1 MICLNKLVP
10 LLFLILLAVGCSQP
24 DYDLLIKNGVIYDG
38 SGVTPTEGHILV
50 HDGIIV
56 QAGNF
61 DLSTLTASKTVD
73 ADGRVVSP
81 GFVDSHSRGEP
92 LETPR
97 FNNFLSMGVT
107 TITLGLVGT
116 SPGAEDLSGWMSSVD
131 ERGTGPNVIHFTG
144 HSTIRDLANT
154 PREED
159 KDALYTEA
167 MKEQLQGAIDAGSF
181 GLSLGLEFEPGSFA
195 RRDELVELASAVADH
210 GGILMGHV
218 RSEDDDRIDESVT
231 ELMEIGLESDVQTHI
246 SHLKIVFADDP
257 QRAEDVLELIE
268 ETRQAGLRVTSDLY
282 PYIAS
287 FTTIGLVFPDWA
299 NTQEEFDAAIET
311 RRDELAEYLRNRI
324 EQRNGPEATLFG
336 TEPWIGMTLA
346 EVAEELNKPFEDA
359 LIEDIGPEGGSAAYF
374 VMNENVMQRFLIDP
388 HVMVSTDGGPEMRHP
403 RGYGSFAKIIR
414 KYVNELNL
422 FPLEEAI
429 YKMSGL
435 PAETLGLTDEN
446 VVELQRGLI
455 REGFAADL
463 LIFDPDN
470 INDPANFENPHTF
483 AEGFD
488 WVIVNGVTVIEEGE
502 RNNQLPSGIIQR
514 SIR

>member
-1 MICLNKLVP
+1 MNKLVTVFF
-10 LLFLILLAVGCSQP
+10 LVLFAISCSQS
-24 DYDLLIKNGVIYDG
+24 DYDLLIKNGMINDG
-38 SGVTPTEGHILV
+38 SGAAPSEGHVLV
-50 HDGIIV
+50 HDGLIV

-61 DLSTLTASKTVD
+61 DLTTLTASKTVD
-73 ADGRVVSP
+73 ADGRVISP

-97 FNNFLSMGVT
+97 FDNFLSMGVT

-116 SPGAEDLSGWMSSVD
+116 SPGAEDLAGWMSSVD
-131 ERGTGPNVIHFTG
+131 ELGTGPNVVHFTG
-144 HSTIRDLANT
+144 HSTIRELAET
-154 PREED
+154 PRQENV
-159 KDALYTEA
+159 DASYISAMRQQLQEA
-167 MKEQLQGAIDAGSF
+167 MDAGSF

-195 RRDELVELASAVADH
+195 GRDELVDLASAVADR

-218 RSEDDDRIDESVT
+218 RSEDDDRIDESVA
-231 ELMEIGLESDVQTHI
+231 ELMEIGLDADVQTHI

-257 QRAEDVLELIE
+257 QRAEEVLELIE
-268 ETRQAGLRVTSDLY
+268 NARQSGLMVTSDLY

-299 NTQEEFDAAIET
+299 NTQEEFDVAVET
-311 RRDELAEYLRNRI
+311 RRDELAGYLRNRI
-324 EQRNGPEATLFG
+324 ELRNGPEATLFG
-336 TEPWIGMTLA
+336 TEPWTGMTLA
-346 EVAEELNKPFEDA
+346 EVAEELNKPFEEA

-374 VMNENVMQRFLIDP
+374 VMNEDVMQRFLIDP

-435 PAETLGLTDEN
+435 PAETLGLTDETL
-446 VVELQRGLI
+446 VDVQRGLI

-463 LIFDPDN
+463 LIFDPEN
-470 INDPANFENPHTF
+470 INDPADFENPHTP

-488 WVIVNGVTVIEEGE
+488 WVIVNGVVLIEEGDQNGQ
-502 RNNQLPSGIIQR
+502 RPSGIIR
-514 SIR
+514 RNAK

>member
-1 MICLNKLVP
+1 MNKLVT
-10 LLFLILLAVGCSQP
+10 LFFLILFAISCSQP
-24 DYDLLIKNGVIYDG
+24 DYDLLIKNGMIYDG
-38 SGVTPTEGHILV
+38 SGTVPAEGHVLV
-50 HDGIIV
+50 HDGVIV

-61 DLSTLTASKTVD
+61 DLTTLTASITID
-73 ADGRVVSP
+73 AEGHVISP
-81 GFVDSHSRGEP
+81 GFIDSHSRGEP

-97 FNNFLSMGVT
+97 FDNFLSMGVT

-116 SPGAEDLSGWMSSVD
+116 SPGAEDLASWMSSVD
-131 ERGTGPNVIHFTG
+131 EKGTGPNIIHFTG
-144 HSTIRDLANT
+144 HSTIRELT
-154 PREED
+154 GIPRQED
-159 KDALYTEA
+159 VDASYIDA
-167 MKEQLQGAIDAGSF
+167 MREQLQDAMDEGSF

-195 RRDELVELASAVADH
+195 GRDELVDLASAVADR

-218 RSEDDDRIDESVT
+218 RSEDDDRIDDSVI
-231 ELMEIGLESDVQTHI
+231 ELMEIGLEADVQTHI

-268 ETRQAGLRVTSDLY
+268 EARQSGLRVTSDLY

-299 NTQEEFDAAIET
+299 NTQEEFDEAIET
-311 RRDELAEYLRNRI
+311 RRDELSDYLRNRI

-336 TEPWIGMTLA
+336 TEPWTGMTLA
-346 EVAEELNKPFEDA
+346 EVADELDKPFEEA

-374 VMNENVMQRFLIDP
+374 VMNEDVMQRFLVDP

-403 RGYGSFAKIIR
+403 RGFGSFAKIIR

-435 PAETLGLTDEN
+435 PAETLGLTDEAQ
-446 VVELQRGLI
+446 VDVQRGLI

-463 LIFDPDN
+463 LIFDPEKV
-470 INDPANFENPHTF
+470 NDPADFENPHTL

-488 WVIVNGVTVIEEGE
+488 WVIVNGVALIEEGE
-502 RNNQLPSGIIQR
+502 RNGLLPSGM
-514 SIR
+514 IRRNVE